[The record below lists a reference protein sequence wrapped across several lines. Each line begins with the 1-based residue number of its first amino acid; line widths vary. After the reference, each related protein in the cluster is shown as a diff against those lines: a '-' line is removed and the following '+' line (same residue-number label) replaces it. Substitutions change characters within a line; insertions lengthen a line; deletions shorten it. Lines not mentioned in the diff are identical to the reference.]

1 MALNM
6 ASMIMT
12 SKWRAGVVWCLISSV
27 SPLPV
32 LAQEQAPS
40 LVEVAQKEKERR
52 AAIAATSRVYT
63 NDDLGGGPRL
73 TTGTTP
79 TRQPAPSPEPVV
91 TSAATPST
99 GEPESAREERGE
111 DYWLNRVT
119 TARTEKRRAEVTA
132 AALQN
137 RIDGLWA
144 VLTARDDPF
153 QRAGIEQDRFEAIR
167 LLETTQTEIRRL
179 DREIQDIQEEARRA
193 NVPPGWLR

>member
-1 MALNM
+1 MPHL
-6 ASMIMT
+6 
-12 SKWRAGVVWCLISSV
+12 KCV
-27 SPLPV
+27 
-32 LAQEQAPS
+32 AP
-40 LVEVAQKEKERR
+40 ARPGTR
-52 AAIAATSRVYT
+52 
-63 NDDLGGGPRL
+63 
-73 TTGTTP
+73 TGTVTGRGRP
-79 TRQPAPSPEPVV
+79 EGERASGRNRRNLEGLHQRRPRWRTSAHDRYHPDRQPAPSPEPVV

-111 DYWLNRVT
+111 DYWRNRVT

>member
-1 MALNM
+1 
-6 ASMIMT
+6 
-12 SKWRAGVVWCLISSV
+12 V

-73 TTGTTP
+73 TTGTAP
-79 TRQPAPSPEPVV
+79 TRQPAASPEPVV
-91 TSAATPST
+91 TSAPTRSA
-99 GEPESAREERGE
+99 GEPESAREEYGE
-111 DYWLNRVT
+111 DYWRNRVT

-153 QRAGIEQDRFEAIR
+153 QRADIEQDRFEAIR
-167 LLETTQTEIRRL
+167 LLETTRTEIQRL
-179 DREIQDIQEEARRA
+179 DQEIQDIQEEARRA